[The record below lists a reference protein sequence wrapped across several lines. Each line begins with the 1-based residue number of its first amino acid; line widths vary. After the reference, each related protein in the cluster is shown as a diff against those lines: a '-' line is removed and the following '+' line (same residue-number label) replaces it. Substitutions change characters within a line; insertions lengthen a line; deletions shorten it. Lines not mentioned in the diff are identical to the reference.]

1 MIKWGEPKA
10 EKHLEREMSGDFLLC
25 TGKYTENFIVGSVKY
40 IAIPDA
46 AAFYAV
52 ELRRGVNKGEPRSV
66 LC

>member
-10 EKHLEREMSGDFLLC
+10 EKHLEREMSGDFLLY

-46 AAFYAV
+46 AASYAV
-52 ELRRGVNKGEPRSV
+52 AS
-66 LC
+66 